1 MSYQILANKFLDPI
15 LSEFPDL
22 QKQALVDITDDNKFK
37 TLDDYNKEDLINF
50 DNVKRLDLYKLSML
64 IEKHAQN
71 ANEPLIAV
79 FETEHLY
86 KYVEKRYIK
95 ILENVP
101 KAWIIGGFDNPFFA
115 PQTPPEKA
123 EILTCAGTNLQDT
136 WIVISR
142 GPNGLFGLVAE
153 DINGVEKGD
162 HFRGF
167 YTTRSNVI
175 EKVIQEINKSMMTNI
190 DFDNIQ

>member
-1 MSYQILANKFLDPI
+1 MASKFLDPI

-95 ILENVP
+95 ILEKVP

-142 GPNGLFGLVAE
+142 GPDGLFGLVAE

-162 HFRGF
+162 HFRGV

-190 DFDNIQ
+190 DFDNIN